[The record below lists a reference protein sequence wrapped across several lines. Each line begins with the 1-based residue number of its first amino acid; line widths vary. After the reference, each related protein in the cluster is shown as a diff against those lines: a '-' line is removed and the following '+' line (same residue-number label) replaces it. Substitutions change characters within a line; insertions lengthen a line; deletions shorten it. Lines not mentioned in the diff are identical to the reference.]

1 MPGFALFD
9 TSIGRCGVAWGDGG
23 IVGLQLPEGTVPE
36 TRARLAARFPTAR
49 KATPPG
55 EVKAAID
62 AIVSLLHGEP
72 RDLCDVRL
80 DFAGLPPFDRRV
92 YELARAVRPGF
103 TVSYGELAEQL
114 GMPGSARAVGQ
125 ALGRNPFPIVVP
137 CHRVLAAHGRI
148 GGFSGAGG
156 TSTKL
161 RMLTI
166 EGALKPEALPLF
178 SG

>member
-23 IVGLQLPEGTVPE
+23 ILGLQLPESTVPE
-36 TRARLAARFPTAR
+36 TRARLMAR
-49 KATPPG
+49 KAVPPAD
-55 EVKAAID
+55 VQAAID
-62 AIVSLLHGEP
+62 AIAALLRGEP
-72 RDLCDVRL
+72 RHLQDIRL
-80 DFAGLPPFDRRV
+80 DFAGIPEFDRRV
-92 YELARAVRPGF
+92 YEIARGVWPGS
-103 TVSYGELAEQL
+103 TVSYGEVADRL
-114 GMPGSARAVGQ
+114 GIPGSARAVGQ

-137 CHRVLAAHGRI
+137 CHRVLAAHGRV

-178 SG
+178 R